1 LAGSVSARVYWKQ
14 PAAPDGK
21 TPFSAILS
29 EVSRLRTWGLGGS
42 YGLRV
47 SIGRGFLLAK

>member
-1 LAGSVSARVYWKQ
+1 MSARVYRK
-14 PAAPDGK
+14 AAPDGK